1 MATSMIGIGFIGA
14 KYVNEYR
21 LSRNAFDRESQM
33 IGQIFQRIGNSHD
46 VGDIGRPG
54 MRRGLHDATPPPRE
68 SIGIRK
74 HRHNDRNRV
83 YRSKICE

>member
-33 IGQIFQRIGNSHD
+33 IGQIFQRIGSPRDTGRPNMRRNIHD
-46 VGDIGRPG
+46 VS
-54 MRRGLHDATPPPRE
+54 PPPRE
-68 SIGIRK
+68 SIGIIK
-74 HRHNDRNRV
+74 L
-83 YRSKICE
+83 SSS